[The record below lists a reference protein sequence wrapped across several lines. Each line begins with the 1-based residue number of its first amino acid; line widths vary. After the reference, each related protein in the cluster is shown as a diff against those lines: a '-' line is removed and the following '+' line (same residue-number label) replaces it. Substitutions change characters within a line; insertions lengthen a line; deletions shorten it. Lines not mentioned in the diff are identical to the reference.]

1 MELTLNETQAKA
13 LLKEVVIEL
22 VQEKRDWFFEM
33 VVEALEEVSLANA
46 IRAGRQ
52 NKFVDEAHISAKLE
66 KSRVCL

>member
-46 IRAGRQ
+46 IREGRQ
-52 NKFVDEAHISAKLE
+52 NKFVDEAHIAAILE
-66 KSRVCL
+66 GQP